1 MKIWGLQQLWISTTA
16 TNIGAKLKIKS
27 VTNALEC
34 LKLTRTV
41 NILFPVTAIIPD
53 TPKKPKKS
61 LILLKIAAI
70 SCLLP

>member
-53 TPKKPKKS
+53 PPKTED
-61 LILLKIAAI
+61 LLKIAAI